1 MGLEWSRND
10 MEGGKRQPPR
20 LSDIASRLGLSKA
33 AISKALRD
41 SPDISPSTR
50 ERVKLAAHEMGYLP
64 NFLARSLTT
73 GSKVF
78 GVVIPK
84 VQHTFFAAVLAGI
97 NSAVAARD
105 FEMVL
110 GISGEDPVVER
121 RHVETFLSMR
131 AAALLISVTEHTRA
145 LDEQLCRSAADN
157 GVPLVFFDRVPTNP
171 GGVKRVVM
179 DDFGGAKAAVAASI
193 DHGYRRVAHLAGSSV
208 TNIGRDRRAGYE
220 AALREAGIAPR
231 GEWIIESRFDEQA
244 GFDGF
249 QKLWAQ
255 SERPDALFCASFPV
269 ALGAIHA
276 LKVHAPE
283 HLSKIVII
291 FFGLGDIVHL
301 LDIQYIC
308 VVQPAVEM
316 GRAAA
321 TMAFTALADPLGPT
335 EQILGLEIVCAV
347 KPRTAS

>member
-1 MGLEWSRND
+1 

-20 LSDIASRLGLSKA
+20 LSDIASQLGLSKA
-33 AISKALRD
+33 AVSKALRD

-50 ERVKLAAHEMGYLP
+50 ERVKRAANEMGYLP

-121 RHVETFLSMR
+121 RHIETFLSMR
-131 AAALLISVTEHTRA
+131 AAALLISVTEHTQV
-145 LDEQLCRSAADN
+145 LDEQLCRMAADN
-157 GVPLVFFDRVPTNP
+157 GVPLIFFDRVPTSP

-193 DHGYRRVAHLAGSSV
+193 DRGYRRVAHLAGSSL
-208 TNIGRDRRAGYE
+208 TNIGRSRREGYE

-231 GEWIIESRFDEQA
+231 DEWVIEGRFDEQA

-249 QKLWAQ
+249 QTLWAQ
-255 SERPDALFCASFPV
+255 GERPDALFCASFPV

-283 HLSKIVII
+283 HLHKIVII

-301 LDIQYIC
+301 LGVQYIC
-308 VVQPAVEM
+308 AVQPAVEL

-321 TMAFTALADPLGPT
+321 DMAFDVLEGGQGAT
-335 EQILGLEIVCAV
+335 EQVFDLEIVCAV
-347 KPRTAS
+347 NPPSSA

>member
-1 MGLEWSRND
+1 MD
-10 MEGGKRQPPR
+10 GGKRQPPR

-33 AISKALRD
+33 AVSKAMRD

-50 ERVKLAAHEMGYLP
+50 ERVKRAAQEMGYLP

-73 GSKVF
+73 GSRVF

-110 GISGEDPVVER
+110 GISGEDPVAER

-131 AAALLISVTEHTRA
+131 TAALLISVTEHTRA
-145 LDEQLCRSAADN
+145 LDEQLCRLAADN
-157 GVPLVFFDRVPTNP
+157 GVPLVFFDRVPTNAD
-171 GGVKRVVM
+171 GAMRVVM

-208 TNIGRDRRAGYE
+208 TNIGRRRREGYE
-220 AALREAGIAPR
+220 AALREAGIEPR
-231 GEWIIESRFDEQA
+231 ADWIIESRFDEQA
-244 GFDGF
+244 GYDGF

-255 SERPDALFCASFPV
+255 PERPDAVFCASFPV
-269 ALGAIHA
+269 ALGVIHA
-276 LKVHAPE
+276 LKLHAPE
-283 HLSKIVII
+283 HLDKIVII
-291 FFGLGDIVHL
+291 FFGVGDIVHL
-301 LDIQYIC
+301 MGVQYIC
-308 VVQPAVEM
+308 AVQPAVEL
-316 GRAAA
+316 GRLAAGA
-321 TMAFTALADPLGPT
+321 AFSMLEDAHGAT
-335 EQILGLEIVCAV
+335 EQVLDLEIVCAV
-347 KPRTAS
+347 SPRSAP

>member
-1 MGLEWSRND
+1 MD
-10 MEGGKRQPPR
+10 VGKRQPPR
-20 LSDIASRLGLSKA
+20 LSDIALRLGLSKA
-33 AISKALRD
+33 AVSKALRD
-41 SPDISPSTR
+41 SPDISSSTR
-50 ERVKLAAHEMGYLP
+50 ERVKREAAEMGYLP

-110 GISGEDPVVER
+110 GISSEDPTVER
-121 RHVETFLSMR
+121 RHIETFLSMR
-131 AAALLISVTEHTRA
+131 AAALLISVTEHTQA
-145 LDEQLCRSAADN
+145 VDPQLCRLAADN
-157 GVPLVFFDRVPTNP
+157 GVPLVFFDRVPGNSGPVTQ
-171 GGVKRVVM
+171 VVM
-179 DDFGGAKAAVAASI
+179 DDFGGAKAAVTASI
-193 DHGYRRVAHLAGSSV
+193 DNGYRRVAHLAGSSL
-208 TNIGRDRRAGYE
+208 TNIGRSRREGYV

-231 GEWIIESRFDEQA
+231 PDWIIEGSFNEQA

-249 QKLWAQ
+249 LKLWAQ
-255 SERPDALFCASFPV
+255 DEKPDALFCASFPV

-283 HLSKIVII
+283 HLGKVVII

-301 LDIQYIC
+301 LGVQYIC
-308 VVQPAVEM
+308 AVQPAVEL
-316 GRAAA
+316 GKSAAD
-321 TMAFTALADPLGPT
+321 MAFS
-335 EQILGLEIVCAV
+335 ILEDDQGASSQVLDLEIVCAV
-347 KPRTAS
+347 KPRVTS